1 MPLQPYA
8 FSPAS
13 ITVAPGT
20 TVVWTNETNAPHTVT
35 ADDGSWGSDVLN
47 QGDTYSYTFQTPGVY
62 AYQCAIHSF
71 MHGTVIVGTPPP
83 TATSSATATPTTTPI
98 GNSHRDQHSR
108 AASLGDEH
116 GDADDY
122 RVANHHADRHTPAPA
137 THTATAAPTSTGTV
151 SASPTPTTTAPATV
165 TNATSTAT
173 PSSTSSGTPTA
184 TDTHDAHVATGT
196 PDGGAVTIRNFAFQP
211 SPITVTSPP
220 LPDQ

>member
-1 MPLQPYA
+1 MNVLTMPLQPYA
-8 FSPAS
+8 FSPAT

-20 TVVWTNETNAPHTVT
+20 TVVWTNGTNAPHTVT

-83 TATSSATATPTTTPI
+83 TATSSATATPTTTPV

-108 AASLGDEH
+108 VASLGDEH

-122 RVANHHADRHTPAPA
+122 RVANHHADRHTHSPGDSYRDRSANQHWDGQSLA
-137 THTATAAPTSTGTV
+137 YTHYDSAGNCDVNCHKHGDTV
-151 SASPTPTTTAPATV
+151 L
-165 TNATSTAT
+165 
-173 PSSTSSGTPTA
+173 
-184 TDTHDAHVATGT
+184 D
-196 PDGGAVTIRNFAFQP
+196 
-211 SPITVTSPP
+211 
-220 LPDQ
+220 L